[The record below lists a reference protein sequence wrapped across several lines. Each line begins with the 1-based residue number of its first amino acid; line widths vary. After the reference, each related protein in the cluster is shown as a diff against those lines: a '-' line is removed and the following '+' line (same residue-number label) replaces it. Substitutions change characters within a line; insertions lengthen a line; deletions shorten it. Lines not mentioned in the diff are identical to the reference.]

1 MVAEGVKTTQSVH
14 DLVLRMN
21 VEMPILDQVYQI
33 LYKNK
38 ECSSAVTDLLTRELK
53 VE

>member
-1 MVAEGVKTTQSVH
+1 M
-14 DLVLRMN
+14 D

-33 LYKNK
+33 LYKDK
-38 ECSSAVTDLLTRELK
+38 ECSEAVNDLLTRELK